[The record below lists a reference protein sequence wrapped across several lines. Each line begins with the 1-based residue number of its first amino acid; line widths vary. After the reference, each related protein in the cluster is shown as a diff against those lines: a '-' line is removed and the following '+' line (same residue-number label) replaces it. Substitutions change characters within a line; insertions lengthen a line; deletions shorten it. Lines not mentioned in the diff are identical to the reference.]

1 MGSPQPG
8 MSLATKPVAHNVTS
22 PNGTRRRRKS
32 FVFISIRRNNGLK
45 LHLVEIMKQLL
56 ALYSWF
62 KESYERNVCPC
73 CQKKAAKLAP
83 KTRFPAHFGSSLFS
97 VE

>member
-1 MGSPQPG
+1 
-8 MSLATKPVAHNVTS
+8 
-22 PNGTRRRRKS
+22 
-32 FVFISIRRNNGLK
+32 VFISIRRNNGLK

-97 VE
+97 VESELRQAEFAGDEVEDGDKMDG